1 MATLMPTSLSCQQQR
16 HQLIET
22 ALIETALIETALIE
36 TALIETALI
45 KTNLIKSV
53 PTNLT
58 TVFLAGSFTPMIW

>member
-1 MATLMPTSLSCQQQR
+1 MPTSLSCQQQR